1 MARWEPNAG
10 ERLERAA
17 LALFTERGYE
27 ATTVADIAD
36 RAGLSRAT
44 FFRYFADKR
53 EVLFGAPDMLAERF
67 SDAILSA
74 PSAAMAIDCVA
85 AALESAAPGFTPDRR
100 ELAVQRQ
107 AVIAASSELRERGLL
122 KEASLVSFM
131 TEALCAR
138 GVDELTARL
147 AAELGVL
154 AFNTASSRWAS
165 PGNRQPFT
173 ELAHAAL
180 RDLQARGAA
189 LGAGVEV
196 SA

>member
-10 ERLERAA
+10 ERFERAA

-36 RAGLSRAT
+36 RAGLSKST

-53 EVLFGAPDMLAERF
+53 EVLFGAPTMLAERF
-67 SDAILSA
+67 SDAILAA
-74 PSAAMAIDCVA
+74 PSAAMPIDCIA
-85 AALESAAPGFTPDRR
+85 AALESAAPGFTADRR
-100 ELAVQRQ
+100 DLSTQRQ

-122 KEASLVSFM
+122 KEASLVSAM

-138 GVDELTARL
+138 GTDELTARL

-154 AFNTASSRWAS
+154 AFKAARSRWAS
-165 PGNRQPFT
+165 PENRQPFT
-173 ELAHAAL
+173 EIAHTAL
-180 RDLQARGAA
+180 RDLQARAA
-189 LGAGVEV
+189 TLGAGVGV
-196 SA
+196 TT